1 MCDAFRPQLTFLHLL
16 STFLLLGCPVSS
28 AQPVIGGQQHGD
40 EWKYAIPK
48 DICESS
54 KKTPFPSDDLPT
66 DKDRQAVKD
75 CSSSVLYT
83 GDEFLRPDFE
93 KARKCAYIERENNF
107 EMLGG
112 SGVLAM
118 IYANGEGVQTNID
131 LALRFMCEEPN
142 PVNALGAA
150 ITFLIARKSDKSNA
164 SFNICDYAVGT
175 PNMSIC
181 ADPSAHINAWK
192 KNIHA
197 MHGSWSRV
205 DISHYY
211 VLEKAAEAFVTHA
224 EQVAYWD
231 WCIGMWCTGGGF
243 KSVREF
249 GRLWAVFYRTLAI
262 QLENGKMPPITSQSF
277 KQADADLNHVYHEIV
292 AETQKRQN
300 EVAYYGDPV
309 NLKPLDELKAAE
321 LAWIRYRDAW
331 DRFGSLKYRN
341 LIVKLASGSD
351 HRDIQ
356 INLAPWSTTSRIAL
370 HHMLQKGLYRLVNIE
385 FMG

>member
-1 MCDAFRPQLTFLHLL
+1 MCDAFRPQLTFLYLL

-66 DKDRQAVKD
+66 DKDRQALKD

-164 SFNICDYAVGT
+164 SFNICDYAWST
-175 PNMSIC
+175 QETTIC
-181 ADPSAHINAWK
+181 RDPSKHVEAWK

-197 MHGSWSRV
+197 MHGSWSTQ
-205 DISHYY
+205 DINQYTE
-211 VLEKAAEAFVTHA
+211 LEKAAEAFISRAGEV
-224 EQVAYWD
+224 EYWD
-231 WCIGMWCTGGGF
+231 WCSGMFCSGGGLEAV
-243 KSVREF
+243 KETA
-249 GRLWAVFYRTLAI
+249 RLWATFYRTLVI
-262 QLENGKMPPITSQSF
+262 QLENGEMPPITSQSF
-277 KQADADLNHVYHEIV
+277 KQVDADLNHVYHEIV

-300 EVAYYGDPV
+300 EVAYYINPV

-331 DRFGSLKYRN
+331 DGFGNLRYGN
-341 LIVKLASGSD
+341 LIAKPNAPKDFFKRLITEQRVNDLKNKLD
-351 HRDIQ
+351 HIKLGQ
-356 INLAPWSTTSRIAL
+356 
-370 HHMLQKGLYRLVNIE
+370 
-385 FMG
+385 